1 MADVKTQPATLEHNP
16 LREWL
21 VLPRTPEPSVMVIF
35 GASGDLTARKLMP
48 ALYNLALNRYLPAGF
63 SVIGVALTPWSEQE
77 FKTQMAEAV
86 TKYSRTQPVD
96 RSVWQSFAEGL
107 RYVAMTFDDLDGY
120 GRLAAMLQSLDRE
133 RGTGGNR
140 VFYFA
145 TLPQFFPVIVDRLGA
160 SGVARAGEGW
170 KRVIVEKPFGHDLK
184 SAQELN
190 RAIHAVFTERQVY
203 RIDHYLG
210 KETVQNVMVFRFANG
225 IFEPIWN
232 RRYVDHMQITVAE
245 DLGIE
250 RRGAYY
256 EKAGA
261 LRDIFQNHL
270 LQLLSI
276 VAMEPPANFDAEI
289 VRDEKVKV
297 LRSIHPIDVES
308 DVVRGQYGPGWVA
321 GQEVVGYR
329 KEDQVAPGSTTES
342 YVAVRLFIDNWR
354 WAETPFYLRTGKRLP
369 NRASEIAIQF
379 KKAPHLP
386 FAKTAIQDM
395 NPNVLVMRIQPHE
408 GASLKIAAKIP
419 GPVMRLRTVN
429 MDFFYGSSFLIESPD
444 AYERLILDCMLG
456 DPTLFAREDEVE
468 RAWTLVDGVEA
479 GWVAQPPPVFPNYA
493 AGTWGPEAAN
503 ALMERE
509 GRRWR
514 RP

>member
-1 MADVKTQPATLEHNP
+1 VAEAPSLTRNI
-16 LREWL
+16 LREGL
-21 VLPRTPEPSVMVIF
+21 ILARAPDPAVMVIF
-35 GASGDLTARKLMP
+35 GASGDLAARKLMP
-48 ALYNLALNRYLPAGF
+48 ALYNLALNRYLPSGF
-63 SVIGVALTPWSEQE
+63 SVVGVANTPWSDQE
-77 FKTQMAEAV
+77 FRTQMMDAV
-86 TKYSRTQPVD
+86 HKYSRTQPVD

-107 RYVAMTFDDLDGY
+107 HYIPMMFDDKDGY
-120 GRLAAMLQSLDRE
+120 QRLSGRLDQLDRE
-133 RGTGGNR
+133 RGTSGNR

-145 TLPQFFPVIVDRLGA
+145 TLPDFFPVIVEQLGA
-160 SGVARAGEGW
+160 SGIAHAGEGW
-170 KRVIVEKPFGHDLK
+170 KRVIIEKPFGHDLK
-184 SAQELN
+184 SAQALN
-190 RAIHAVFTERQVY
+190 RAVHAVFSEPQVY

-232 RRYVDHMQITVAE
+232 RRYVDHVQITVAE
-245 DLGIE
+245 DIGIE

-256 EKAGA
+256 EHAGA

-276 VAMEPPANFDAEI
+276 VAMEAPANFDAET

-297 LRSIHPIDVES
+297 LRSIHLVNVDT
-308 DVVRGQYGPGWVA
+308 DVVRGQYGAGWVA
-321 GQEVVGYR
+321 GQ
-329 KEDQVAPGSTTES
+329 QVAAYRQELKVAQDSTTET
-342 YVAVRLFIDNWR
+342 YVAMRLKIDNGR
-354 WAETPFYLRTGKRLP
+354 WADTPFYLRTGKRLP
-369 NRASEIAIQF
+369 SRASEIAIQF
-379 KKAPHLP
+379 KNAPHQP
-386 FAKTAIQDM
+386 FAKTAVQGM

-429 MDFFYGSSFLIESPD
+429 MDFFYGSSFLVESPD
-444 AYERLILDCMLG
+444 AYERLVLDCMLG

-468 RAWTLVDGVEA
+468 RAWGLTDSIEA
-479 GWVAQPPPVFPNYA
+479 FWGTQPPPEFPNYA
-493 AGTWGPEAAN
+493 AGSWGPEAAD
-503 ALMERE
+503 ALLERD

>member
-1 MADVKTQPATLEHNP
+1 MAQATTTTLTQNV
-16 LREWL
+16 LREGL
-21 VLPRTPEPSVMVIF
+21 ILPRTPDPAVMVIF

-48 ALYNLALNRYLPAGF
+48 ALYNLALNRYLPSGF
-63 SVIGVALTPWSEQE
+63 SVIGVADTPFSEAE
-77 FKTQMAEAV
+77 FRNAMGEAV
-86 TKYSRTQPVD
+86 RKYSRTQPVD
-96 RSVWQSFAEGL
+96 HSVWQSFAEGL
-107 RYVAMTFDDLDGY
+107 TYQSMTFDDEAAY
-120 GRLAAMLQSLDRE
+120 GRLGGLLERLDRE
-133 RGTGGNR
+133 RGTNGNR

-145 TLPQFFPVIVDRLGA
+145 TLPQFFPVIVERLGS
-160 SGVARAGEGW
+160 SGIAQAGEGW
-170 KRVIVEKPFGHDLK
+170 KRVIVEKPFGHDLQ
-184 SAQELN
+184 SARALN
-190 RAIHAVFTERQVY
+190 QAIHAVFAESQVY

-232 RRYVDHMQITVAE
+232 RRYVDHIQITVAE
-245 DLGIE
+245 DIGIE
-250 RRGAYY
+250 RRGKYY
-256 EKAGA
+256 DRAGA

-276 VAMEPPANFDAEI
+276 AAMEPPPNFDADS

-297 LRSIHPIDVES
+297 LKSIHQIDVVN

-321 GQEVVGYR
+321 GQPVPGYR
-329 KEDQVAPGSTTES
+329 QEPDVSPTSTTET
-342 YVAVRLFIDNWR
+342 YVAVRLKIDNWR
-354 WAETPFYLRTGKRLP
+354 WADTTFYLRTGKRLP
-369 NRASEIAIQF
+369 SRASEIAIQF
-379 KKAPHLP
+379 KNAPHQP
-386 FAKTAIQDM
+386 FAKTAIQGLT
-395 NPNVLVMRIQPHE
+395 PNVLVMRIQPHE

-429 MDFFYGSSFLIESPD
+429 MDFFYGSSFLVESPD

-468 RAWTLVDGVEA
+468 RAWALVDSVEA
-479 GWVAQPPPVFPNYA
+479 VWESEPPPAFPSYA
-493 AGTWGPEAAN
+493 AGTWGPEAAD
-503 ALMERE
+503 ALIERD